1 MRLHTLTLQAVG
13 PFAGRYTV
21 DFAALSA
28 GGLFLLE
35 GPTGAGKSTVID
47 AVVFALYGKV
57 AAASASEDRL
67 RSAFADEDTESVV
80 DLCFETAHGVY
91 RVRRTPAYDRAKKRG
106 TGTVRQNATVKLWR
120 LTAVPDDPQSEPV
133 GEIVS
138 TRLDEAGAELT
149 AIIGLDRTQ
158 FVQTMVLPQGEFAG
172 FLRAEPEH
180 RRVLLQRIF
189 GTEVYDRLEH
199 RLDEDR
205 RAAQREVEAA
215 RTAVQ
220 LAVERFCAAA
230 GRSEPLT
237 AQVDEDLAGVLRETG
252 ELLTGVRAAAEAS
265 AEAATAAGL
274 RAQQAR
280 QHADTAAERVRRVER
295 WVALTAERD
304 RIAAAA
310 ERIGRDRARL
320 DLARRAGAVAP
331 LLRGW
336 DEARE
341 RVAAA
346 DKELAAAQ
354 DRMPA
359 GMPVGVDPGS
369 VRRLTELRDRAR
381 DHVAT
386 LTRLVDLESGL
397 DRRTEDLA
405 RLRAAADSCRAA
417 VADLDLRLA
426 ARPDQRQDLTAALDA
441 ATALAHTL
449 TAREQAWQTAGSV
462 LDAVREHATVTARRD
477 QAAEHRSQAAASALA
492 AAERESALRAARLRG
507 IAGELAG
514 TLADGEPCPVC
525 GAVEHPAPTALADGH
540 VTAEQ
545 VAEAED
551 QRRAVEERL
560 RDADSALTALVARV
574 SALAE
579 RTGGRDLAAAEAELS
594 AAAVELDAAR
604 SAVAE
609 QQRCADRLRDHDRAT
624 EELRT
629 RREAAVAELGRA
641 EHTAAQA
648 ADQLDRDRAEVRAA
662 LDGNP
667 TVAAR
672 QSAERSRA
680 EAADAV
686 LDAWGGVRAAREQVA
701 DWQRR
706 LRHALVE
713 QGFLAA
719 PGLPAGDGEQT
730 LLDGRGMLAE
740 PVDALDLPA
749 DGTGLP
755 ADGADLP
762 ADGAELP
769 EDAVAAARAGVL
781 PAAEADALDAAIT
794 AHRSAWD
801 RVLAGLA
808 EPELAG
814 IDATADLDA
823 DRRRAAEA
831 LATAEELRVSAEQAS
846 ATAAVDRRRV
856 TEADQAD
863 RQVHTAAAQAGDLL
877 RRAAPVTRMA
887 RLAAG
892 QDGGQGLSLGTY
904 VLQRRFE
911 DVVAAAN
918 DRLRQMSDGRFEL
931 ATSHERETRS
941 RRLGL
946 AMRII
951 DHHSGDTRNPKTLS
965 GGETFYVSLC
975 LALGLADVV
984 TAEAGGIELGTLF
997 IDEGFGSLDPHTL
1010 DAVLTE
1016 LGHLRAGGRV
1026 VGLVSHVEAMKSAIA
1041 ERIAVR
1047 RRADGS
1053 SSLSVIA
1060 G

>member
-252 ELLTGVRAAAEAS
+252 ELLTAVRGAAEAS

-295 WVALTAERD
+295 WAALTAERD

-310 ERIGRDRARL
+310 ERIDRDRDRL

-359 GMPVGVDPGS
+359 GMPAGVDPES
-369 VRRLTELRDRAR
+369 VRRLTDLRDRAR

-405 RLRAAADSCRAA
+405 RLRAAADTCRAT

-426 ARPDQRQDLTAALDA
+426 ARPDQRQELTAALDA

-449 TAREQAWQTAGSV
+449 PAREQSWQAAGSV
-462 LDAVREHATVTARRD
+462 LDAVREHATVAARRD

-551 QRRAVEERL
+551 LRRAAEERL
-560 RDADSALTALVARV
+560 REAESALTALVARV

-579 RTGGRDLAAAEAELS
+579 RTGGRDLVTAEAELS
-594 AAAVELDAAR
+594 AAAAELDAAR

-609 QQRCADRLRDHDRAT
+609 QQRCAGRLRDHDRAT
-624 EELRT
+624 EELRA
-629 RREAAVAELGRA
+629 RRESAVAELGRA
-641 EHTAAQA
+641 EHTAGQA
-648 ADQLDRDRAEVRAA
+648 AEQLDRDRDEVRAA

-706 LRHALVE
+706 LHHALVE
-713 QGFLAA
+713 QGFLAG
-719 PGLPAGDGEQT
+719 PGLP
-730 LLDGRGMLAE
+730 
-740 PVDALDLPA
+740 
-749 DGTGLP
+749 DGT
-755 ADGADLP
+755 D
-762 ADGAELP
+762 LP
-769 EDAVAAARAGVL
+769 EDAVAAARTGVL

-831 LATAEELRVSAEQAS
+831 LATAEELRVTAEQA
-846 ATAAVDRRRV
+846 AAIAAVDRRRV
-856 TEADQAD
+856 TDADQAD

-887 RLAAG
+887 RLASG